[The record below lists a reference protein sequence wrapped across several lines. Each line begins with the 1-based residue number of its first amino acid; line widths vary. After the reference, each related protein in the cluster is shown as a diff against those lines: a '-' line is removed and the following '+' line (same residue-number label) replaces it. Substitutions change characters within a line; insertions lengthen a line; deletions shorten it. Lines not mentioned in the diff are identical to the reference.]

1 MSDLRA
7 VLWDMDGTLIDSAEY
22 HWLTWRDALAA
33 EGYPLS
39 YEQFTGFFG
48 QRNDAILRRV
58 VGPDVTAADI
68 ARIGDAKE
76 AAYRRMVRERGV
88 EPLPGVRHWLERL
101 RDAGWRQA
109 VASSAPPA
117 NIEVLIDVLG
127 ARDCFQACV
136 SAEEVP
142 HGKPAPD
149 VFLRAA
155 DKLGVPPSRCIVVE
169 DAPAGVEAG
178 RRGGMRTI
186 GIVAMHE
193 GLDAD
198 VTTASLADLPPDIF
212 DRLLALPT
220 P

>member
-1 MSDLRA
+1 MSEPRA

-33 EGYPLS
+33 EGRPLS

-58 VGPDVTAADI
+58 IGPHVSAADV

-76 AAYRRMVRERGV
+76 AAYRQLVRERGI
-88 EPLPGVRHWLERL
+88 EPLPGVRVWLERL
-101 RDAGWRQA
+101 RDSGWRQA

-117 NIEVLIDVLG
+117 NIEVLIEVLG
-127 ARDCFQACV
+127 VSDCFQAFV

-155 DKLGVPPSRCIVVE
+155 DKLGVLASRCVVVE

-198 VTTASLADLPPDIF
+198 VTTRSLADLPSDTF
-212 DRLLALPT
+212 DRLLALPR